1 MCNKN
6 VKLFPEDIH
15 YPELIYSKEKRRWGI
30 YLTGSK
36 LRTGIGENIPQG
48 HWDVNM
54 TTEELDKGET
64 EAGTRGLQRYIDRRP
79 VKVNSKGIRG
89 LQMSYVL
96 SLQER

>member
-1 MCNKN
+1 
-6 VKLFPEDIH
+6 
-15 YPELIYSKEKRRWGI
+15 
-30 YLTGSK
+30 
-36 LRTGIGENIPQG
+36 
-48 HWDVNM
+48 M

-96 SLQER
+96 SL